1 MCAQEL
7 NIRWSRKVIKDVI
20 TWLIRACFDCFLFC
34 FFFLAEESHTKIEE
48 EIDDWGDRSPQ
59 PHAASWG
66 P

>member
-1 MCAQEL
+1 MADQGML
-7 NIRWSRKVIKDVI
+7 R
-20 TWLIRACFDCFLFC
+20 LIFIFF